1 MSIDTDQMEDSNAH
15 NEETIDFYFSKN
27 TRNRAART
35 SSTEDSGTS
44 SEINELGRQSNSTR
58 TCSNCGTSSTS
69 TWRNLGELLV
79 CNACKCFYRKHGRN
93 RPVHMRKDTIV
104 TRHRKSC
111 KPGVPNEGMFQIN
124 EDSNDIINISEL
136 DSSAIAEAVFM
147 MLQYLKNL

>member
-1 MSIDTDQMEDSNAH
+1 MSIDTDYMEDSN
-15 NEETIDFYFSKN
+15 TFYFSKN
-27 TRNRAART
+27 TRNRVART
-35 SSTEDSGTS
+35 SNTEGSGTNS
-44 SEINELGRQSNSTR
+44 QINELGRQCNSTR

-111 KPGVPNEGMFQIN
+111 KSGVPNEGMFQIN
-124 EDSNDIINISEL
+124 QDSDEIIEFSEL
-136 DSSAIAEAVFM
+136 DSSAIAEAVCM